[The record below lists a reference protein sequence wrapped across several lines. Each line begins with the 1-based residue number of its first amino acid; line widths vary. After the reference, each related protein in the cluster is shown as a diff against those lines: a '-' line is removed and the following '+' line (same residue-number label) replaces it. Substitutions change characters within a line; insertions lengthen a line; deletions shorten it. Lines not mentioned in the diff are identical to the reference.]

1 MDFTGEG
8 ENRMTYGASLAAAL
22 TLLML
27 RQGDQVGLGVFDKEV
42 RNFIPPRGNARH
54 FGAIVDALE
63 HIQPGEDTNI
73 SGVLHQMAERVR
85 RRSMVIIISDF
96 FDDVEPILNSLQH
109 FRHRHNEVIVL
120 HLLDEI
126 ELTFPFDRVTLF
138 EGMKRGG
145 GHRSPHH
152 GRKLPTQLS
161 RTHGGPPPGMHGKKR
176 RLPTHDAFGAF
187 RPRPQLVPG
196 KARLTVAANELCSS

>member
-1 MDFTGEG
+1 MDFTSEG

-138 EGMKRGG
+138 EGMKRGEEVVIDPRIMAESYR
-145 GHRSPHH
+145 RSFHAHMEGPRR
-152 GRKLPTQLS
+152 GCTGKNVDYQRMMLS
-161 RTHGGPPPGMHGKKR
+161 EPFDRALSSYLGKR
-176 RLPTHDAFGAF
+176 A
-187 RPRPQLVPG
+187 
-196 KARLTVAANELCSS
+196 